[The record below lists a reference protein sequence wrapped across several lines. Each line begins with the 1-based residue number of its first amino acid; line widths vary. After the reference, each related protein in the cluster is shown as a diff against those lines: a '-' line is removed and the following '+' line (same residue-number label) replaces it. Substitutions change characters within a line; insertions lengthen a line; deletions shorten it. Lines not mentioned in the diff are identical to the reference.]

1 MFRIIFCMSSVTALK
16 CARLIT
22 HLFSDTTASAFENCT
37 LLLILDVWIYGRHG
51 SMMTLFTFQPQG
63 KWTHMGENKP

>member
-16 CARLIT
+16 CARLLT
-22 HLFSDTTASAFENCT
+22 HLFSDTTASAFESCT
-37 LLLILDVWIYGRHG
+37 LLLILDAWIYGRHG